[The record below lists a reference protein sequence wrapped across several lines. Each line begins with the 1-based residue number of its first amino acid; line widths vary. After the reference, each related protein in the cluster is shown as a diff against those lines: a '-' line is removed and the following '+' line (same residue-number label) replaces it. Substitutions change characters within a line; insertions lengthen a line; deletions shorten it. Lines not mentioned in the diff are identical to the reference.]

1 MKKTMIL
8 CGAFLLLGSLAEAQ
22 TGGACQSAQALVCAG
37 NFIGTIS
44 VTPYPFR
51 TDSDLCPYSQVGSG
65 VLYTAQY
72 GGAYED
78 FTNMPQGLGW
88 YDVDAGQQTLYA
100 NDSCFVPCSSSAPGI
115 TGPLWNCPNPAG
127 ASVAQANATW
137 TGQQTA
143 PDGTFMGEQ
152 PYFLSGGI
160 NSTFDCNTQTA
171 SVATGPVTFIQVTVI
186 RCHADYPTATI
197 GSYMGAPS
205 PAHCVLTVKNSGDAP
220 PSCTCAGAVATC
232 NSGTWTCPAVT
243 STEQYTYESYSSDTQ
258 CTDTYLVTD
267 TYQCGTFVSEDVQYL
282 YSDCPPV

>member
-1 MKKTMIL
+1 MKQTMIL
-8 CGAFLLLGSLAEAQ
+8 CACLLLGSLAEAQ

-44 VTPYPFR
+44 ITPYPMR
-51 TDSDLCPYSQVGSG
+51 TDGDLCPYSAVGSG
-65 VLYTAQY
+65 ILYTAQY
-72 GGAYED
+72 GGSYED

-115 TGPLWNCPNPAG
+115 TGPMFNCPNPNG

-143 PDGTFMGEQ
+143 PDGNLMGEQ

-160 NSTFDCNTQTA
+160 NSTFDCNTQSS
-171 SVATGPVTFIQVTVI
+171 SVQTGPATFITVTVY
-186 RCHADYPTATI
+186 RCHADYPTASI

-220 PSCTCAGAVATC
+220 PNCTCGGPTAASCSNNTWQCPATSSQQSYTFDATC
-232 NSGTWTCPAVT
+232 DADCTC
-243 STEQYTYESYSSDTQ
+243 TYSE
-258 CTDTYLVTD
+258 TDY
-267 TYQCGTFVSEDVQYL
+267 YQCGNFVG
-282 YSDCPPV
+282 SDIFPIFEQCPPV